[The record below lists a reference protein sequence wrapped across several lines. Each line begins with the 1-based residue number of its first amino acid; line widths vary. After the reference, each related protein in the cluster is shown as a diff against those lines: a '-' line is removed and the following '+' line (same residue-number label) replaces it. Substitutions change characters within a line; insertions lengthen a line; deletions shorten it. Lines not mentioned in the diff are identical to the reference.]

1 VRCISSNSRTA
12 GEGYGSRPLFCF
24 PGRARKFFGT
34 VSRSGAVSVIITEGH
49 KNFTEALNMA
59 NKLPWTTPKVQT
71 LYTTSSVG
79 RLIAEYLDA
88 GGQMLQMREGV
99 LGDGD
104 VLLYD
109 DAGKLKTYVIREVAI
124 NEWSSG
130 HKVRGYNRIPEKY
143 RALLDK

>member
-1 VRCISSNSRTA
+1 
-12 GEGYGSRPLFCF
+12 
-24 PGRARKFFGT
+24 
-34 VSRSGAVSVIITEGH
+34 
-49 KNFTEALNMA
+49 MA

-99 LGDGD
+99 LGHGD

-109 DAGKLKTYVIREVAI
+109 DAGKRWQSMSGAAATRSEAITECRRNTGRYWINRDNGKKRTAGKLPPSFCLQLKAI
-124 NEWSSG
+124 TTRKPNAITAPMVTSG
-130 HKVRGYNRIPEKY
+130 
-143 RALLDK
+143 

>member
-1 VRCISSNSRTA
+1 
-12 GEGYGSRPLFCF
+12 
-24 PGRARKFFGT
+24 
-34 VSRSGAVSVIITEGH
+34 
-49 KNFTEALNMA
+49 MA

-99 LGDGD
+99 LGHGD

-130 HKVRGYNRIPEKY
+130 HKVRGYNRMPEKY
-143 RALLDK
+143 RALGKLHTKWMCGFFRSPGCHSGGSPFFSM

>member
-1 VRCISSNSRTA
+1 
-12 GEGYGSRPLFCF
+12 
-24 PGRARKFFGT
+24 
-34 VSRSGAVSVIITEGH
+34 
-49 KNFTEALNMA
+49 MA
-59 NKLPWTTPKVQT
+59 SKLPWTTPKVQT

-99 LGDGD
+99 LGRGD

-109 DAGKLKTYVIREVAI
+109 REVAI

-130 HKVRGYNRIPEKY
+130 HKVRGYNRMPEKY
-143 RALLDK
+143 RALLDKQR

>member
-1 VRCISSNSRTA
+1 
-12 GEGYGSRPLFCF
+12 
-24 PGRARKFFGT
+24 
-34 VSRSGAVSVIITEGH
+34 
-49 KNFTEALNMA
+49 MA

-99 LGDGD
+99 LGHGD

-109 DAGKLKTYVIREVAI
+109 DEVAI

-130 HKVRGYNRIPEKY
+130 HKIRGYNRMPEKY
-143 RALLDK
+143 RALLDKQR

>member
-1 VRCISSNSRTA
+1 
-12 GEGYGSRPLFCF
+12 
-24 PGRARKFFGT
+24 
-34 VSRSGAVSVIITEGH
+34 
-49 KNFTEALNMA
+49 MA

-99 LGDGD
+99 LGRGD

-109 DAGKLKTYVIREVAI
+109 DAGK
-124 NEWSSG
+124 WSSG
-130 HKVRGYNRIPEKY
+130 HKVRGYNRMPEKY
-143 RALLDK
+143 RALLDKQR

>member
-1 VRCISSNSRTA
+1 
-12 GEGYGSRPLFCF
+12 
-24 PGRARKFFGT
+24 
-34 VSRSGAVSVIITEGH
+34 
-49 KNFTEALNMA
+49 MA
-59 NKLPWTTPKVQT
+59 SKLPWTTPKVQT

-99 LGDGD
+99 LGHGD

-109 DAGKLKTYVIREVAI
+109 DAGKLKTYVIREVSI

-130 HKVRGYNRIPEKY
+130 YKVRGYNRMPEKY
-143 RALLDK
+143 RALLDKQR

>member
-1 VRCISSNSRTA
+1 
-12 GEGYGSRPLFCF
+12 
-24 PGRARKFFGT
+24 
-34 VSRSGAVSVIITEGH
+34 
-49 KNFTEALNMA
+49 MA

-99 LGDGD
+99 LGHGD

-109 DAGKLKTYVIREVAI
+109 DAG
-124 NEWSSG
+124 S
-130 HKVRGYNRIPEKY
+130 
-143 RALLDK
+143 

>member
-1 VRCISSNSRTA
+1 
-12 GEGYGSRPLFCF
+12 
-24 PGRARKFFGT
+24 
-34 VSRSGAVSVIITEGH
+34 
-49 KNFTEALNMA
+49 MA
-59 NKLPWTTPKVQT
+59 SKLPWTTPKVQT

-99 LGDGD
+99 LGHGD

-130 HKVRGYNRIPEKY
+130 QTVRKYRKIPEKY
-143 RALLDK
+143 RKMIEEA